1 MNREEKSSSNYK
13 HNYQDLTI
21 SMLKER
27 EDYDTVLKAEPHEIL
42 PNIAKKTIISIIGST
57 NSGKSV
63 FINSLVYKFYYDLFD
78 YIILVSPSAKND
90 RSMWAFRNDPKCI
103 IFEEY
108 TDSIIEELEQI
119 QKVEDDSEYKD
130 QPLMLMIFD
139 DCANKNGCSKY
150 DSRISQLATRH
161 RHLGINLVFS
171 IQVYKQLSH
180 PIRANTKAFIIK
192 QNPNMKELEKMAEE
206 LAFCC
211 GGKNN
216 FLNLYQQVISGDKYG
231 FLYLDVV
238 NQKAYN
244 GFDSLLWSEE
254 THGTAVFD
262 VERIQMPTDPS
273 KVDEI
278 SSDIAK
284 TKKKE
289 LKEKK

>member
-1 MNREEKSSSNYK
+1 MKEYK
-13 HNYQDLTI
+13 HDYNDLSV

-27 EDYDTVLKAEPHEIL
+27 DDYETILKAQPNEIL

-63 FINSLVYKFYYDLFD
+63 FINSLVYKWYYDLFD
-78 YIILVSPSAKND
+78 YIVLISPSAKND
-90 RSMWAFRNDPKCI
+90 RSMWSFRNDPKCI

-108 TDSIIEELEQI
+108 SDSIIEEIENI
-119 QKVEDDSEYKD
+119 QKVESDEEYQD

-180 PIRANTKAFIIK
+180 PIRNNTKAFIIK
-192 QNPNMKELEKMAEE
+192 QNPNMNELLKMAEE
-206 LAFCC
+206 LAFCV

-216 FLNLYQQVISGDKYG
+216 FLNLYHQVITKNKYG
-231 FLYLDVV
+231 FLYLDVI
-238 NQKAYN
+238 NQRAYD
-244 GFDSLLWSEE
+244 GFDTLLWSEE

-262 VERIQMPTDPS
+262 VKRNNFDS
-273 KVDEI
+273 KN
-278 SSDIAK
+278 
-284 TKKKE
+284 KE
-289 LKEKK
+289 LTIEEKQEKQEEEKK

>member
-1 MNREEKSSSNYK
+1 MNTEEKTDNYK
-13 HNYQDLTI
+13 HNYNDLSV

-27 EDYDTVLKAEPHEIL
+27 DDYETILKHEPNELL
-42 PNIAKKTIISIIGST
+42 PNIA
-57 NSGKSV
+57 KSV

-78 YIILVSPSAKND
+78 YIILISPSAKND
-90 RSMWAFRNDPKCI
+90 RSMWSFRNDPKCI
-103 IFEEY
+103 IVDEY
-108 TDSIIEELEQI
+108 SDSFIEEVEQI
-119 QKVEDDSEYKD
+119 QKVESDEEYQD

-206 LAFCC
+206 LAFCV

-238 NQKAYN
+238 NQRAYN
-244 GFDSLLWSEE
+244 GFDKLLWSEE

-262 VERIQMPTDPS
+262 VDRIKMPTDS
-273 KVDEI
+273 NN
-278 SSDIAK
+278 SSNDREN
-284 TKKKE
+284 KE
-289 LKEKK
+289 EKK